1 MTTDAGFSNLKNN
14 VQENTNFRHFLYRKT
29 K

>member
-1 MTTDAGFSNLKNN
+1 MTSNAGFSNLKNN
-14 VQENTNFRHFLYRKT
+14 VQENTNFRHFLWKRT